1 LEELLKNTIN
11 MFLGFFDIMGFLF
24 SCLQHLFLIGFPLM
38 MIPLGLGGIMHWTD
52 EKENFIYLVYG
63 IGQILMGL
71 MVGVCA
77 FYYYFIW

>member
-1 LEELLKNTIN
+1 
-11 MFLGFFDIMGFLF
+11 
-24 SCLQHLFLIGFPLM
+24 M